1 MKRLSMFVEDN
12 GKVHVIY
19 FARNELNTDPDGV
32 TRYVPR
38 GREHDMDWHVYRSDL
53 PKDLLTALCALEL
66 CPVGVRTEI
75 EGIGVTAEIGNR
87 QVFILHIPADTDPA
101 SLFPLP
107 ALKL

>member
-1 MKRLSMFVEDN
+1 MLSVFVGDN

-38 GREHDMDWHVYRSDL
+38 DREHDMDWHVYRSDL